1 MRSDL
6 VVRRVDGAERADGA
20 LVRELMTR
28 AWGSLVVARRGEAV
42 DVTGLPGFVA
52 RLDGVDVGLALVAVR
67 GDDYEVVAISTE
79 VEGRGVGSALLSWCI
94 EDARLQSCRRLWL
107 ATTNDNVR
115 ALAFYQR
122 HGLDL
127 CAFRRG
133 GVAESRRVK
142 PSIPL
147 HDRDGVPIAHE
158 LELELLLGAAAG
170 GSPAGGRV
178 GRPA

>member
-1 MRSDL
+1 VGSDL
-6 VVRRVDGAERADGA
+6 VVRRIDGADDVARG
-20 LVRELMTR
+20 LMTE
-28 AWGSLVVARRGEAV
+28 AWGTTVVARRGEAV

-52 RLDGVDVGLALVAVR
+52 RLDGEDVGLALVAVA
-67 GDDYEVVAISTE
+67 GDDYELVTISTR
-79 VEGRGVGSALLSWCI
+79 VEGSGVGSALLVRCI
-94 EDARLQSCRRLWL
+94 ADAREQGCRRLWL
-107 ATTNDNVR
+107 CTTNDNVR

-147 HDRDGVPIAHE
+147 HGAAGVPIAHE
-158 LELELLLGAAAG
+158 LELELVLADR
-170 GSPAGGRV
+170 GRDRAD
-178 GRPA
+178 G

>member
-1 MRSDL
+1 VRSDL
-6 VVRRVDGAERADGA
+6 VLRRVGGADGA
-20 LVRELMTR
+20 LVRDLMSQ

-52 RLDGVDVGLALVAVR
+52 RLDGADVGLALVAVR
-67 GDDYEVVAISTE
+67 DDDYEVVAISTR
-79 VEGRGVGSALLSWCI
+79 VEGRGVGSALLARCVD
-94 EDARLQSCRRLWL
+94 DARERGCRRLWL
-107 ATTNDNVR
+107 CTTNDNVR

-122 HGLDL
+122 NGLDL

-147 HDRDGVPIAHE
+147 HDRAGVPIAHE
-158 LELELLLGAAAG
+158 LELELVLEPSPR
-170 GSPAGGRV
+170 GSGPGRRV
-178 GRPA
+178 GGPA